1 MPSRRVEVRDLLRQL
16 ALFREL
22 DDALLDPVAEMAR
35 ELRVDRGTV
44 LFNVGDEPK
53 GFYFV
58 VFGQIKLS
66 FTSAR
71 GDEKV
76 VEVISAGQSFG
87 EAVVFVPRPYPVA
100 AQALADSLLLF
111 VAGETVLDA
120 LGRDRQ
126 FASQVI
132 AGLCRRIHGLMSDL
146 EANTMRNG
154 VQRVIGYLL
163 RDALDGDDLLE
174 VRLPVS
180 KGVVASRLNI
190 TQEHFSR
197 VLHELTAR
205 GLIAVDGRCIRVPSV
220 ERLRSLSD

>member
-1 MPSRRVEVRDLLRQL
+1 MPTKRIETRDLLRQIP
-16 ALFREL
+16 LFKEL
-22 DDALLDPVAEMAR
+22 SDEQLERVVAAAR
-35 ELRVDRGTV
+35 EWRVERGMV
-44 LFNVGDEPK
+44 LFNVGDQPK

-58 VFGQIKLS
+58 VFGQVKLS

-87 EAVVFVPRPYPVA
+87 EAVVFVQRPYPVA

-111 VAGETVLDA
+111 VARDAVLEA
-120 LGRDRQ
+120 LAHDRD
-126 FASQVI
+126 FASRVI
-132 AGLCRRIHGLMSDL
+132 AGLCRRIHALMADL

-163 RDALDGDDLLE
+163 RESVSGDGPLE

-197 VLHELTAR
+197 VLHELSAR
-205 GLIAVDGRCIRVPSV
+205 GLIEVEGRCIRVASPQ
-220 ERLRSLSD
+220 RLRQYSD